1 MPDVTSSGPDG
12 GSAGGAF
19 VLVLHTHL
27 PWLKCAGRWPV
38 GEEWLF
44 QAWGEAYLPVLDVLD
59 RQADA
64 GRRNMCTLG
73 LTPLILEQMNDPELL
88 ARFHDWLGHALLRC
102 RMLADNAAQFPD
114 ARERRA
120 AAAHWWQHY
129 SRLLDSFE
137 RRDRQLVPSFR
148 RLAEDGVIEV
158 LGGPLTHPYLPLH
171 EPDTVRVQMRLGLD
185 RSEDLLGV
193 RPRGVWLPECAYR
206 PGLET
211 ELERCGVGH
220 VLLDGPTVLQAG
232 GFPAV
237 RRAWSLRDSTVACA
251 GRDLE
256 LSYRVWSPTG
266 GYPGHGAYREYHRW
280 EYETG
285 LKLWRV
291 TDRSV
296 DQADKEY
303 YDVSIVPEA
312 LDAHVDNFA
321 HLVRQSVM
329 HDDDLVVACYDTEL
343 FGHWWLEGPQFLDR
357 LFDELY
363 DDPAAPL
370 TTLAA
375 YLHDAGTAGT
385 LEPPPGS
392 WGLRKDFSI
401 WDNDATAGMWTTL
414 QGLHRR
420 MRDELTSPPATRS
433 DAIAGLDERLR
444 VQAAR
449 ELFLA
454 QSSDW
459 PFMIGHDKSVDY
471 AHERFNAHA
480 EACKGLL
487 DALHTL
493 RDGSFDGTGEEFTSW
508 LARLE
513 HEHGIAPDLTARRL
527 AEAWT

>member
-1 MPDVTSSGPDG
+1 MPDVTDAVPPAPQDDAR
-12 GSAGGAF
+12 GSF

-64 GRRNMCTLG
+64 GRRGVCTVG
-73 LTPLILEQMNDPELL
+73 LTPLILEQMADDELL
-88 ARFHDWLGHALLRC
+88 GRFHDWLGHALLRC
-102 RMLADNAAQFPD
+102 RMLADNAAAFPD
-114 ARERRA
+114 AAERREA
-120 AAAHWWQHY
+120 ASFWWRHY
-129 SRLLDSFE
+129 RRLLDSFE
-137 RRDRQLVPSFR
+137 ERDRRLVPSFR
-148 RLAEDGVIEV
+148 RLAGDGVIEV

-171 EPDTVRVQMRLGLD
+171 EPDTVRAQLRLGLE
-185 RSEDLLGV
+185 RSEALLGV

-211 ELERCGVGH
+211 ELDRCDVGH

-237 RRAWSLRDSTVACA
+237 RSAWTLRDAEVACA

-280 EYETG
+280 EWETG

-296 DQADKEY
+296 EGADKEY
-303 YDVSIVPEA
+303 YDPSLVPEA
-312 LDAHVDNFA
+312 LDAHVANFT
-321 HLVRQSVM
+321 HLIRQSVM

-343 FGHWWLEGPQFLDR
+343 FGHWWLEGPQFLER
-357 LFDELY
+357 LFDELA
-363 DDPAAPL
+363 DDATAPL

-375 YLHDAGTAGT
+375 HIDRAGTAGP

-392 WGLRKDFSI
+392 WGLRKDFSV

-414 QGLHRR
+414 QQLHKRLR
-420 MRDELTSPPATRS
+420 
-433 DAIAGLDERLR
+433 DAIAAAPAVDTELDARLL

-471 AHERFNAHA
+471 AHERFDAHA
-480 EACKGLL
+480 GACDGLL
-487 DALHTL
+487 DALTTL
-493 RDGSFDGTGEEFTSW
+493 RDGSFDGTGDEFTTW

-513 HEHGIAPDLTARRL
+513 HDHGVAPDLTVARL
-527 AEAWT
+527 AEVWE